1 MASDDFEVVAFKILS
16 YLYRCM
22 KNGKK
27 VDIAALR
34 QLVGCNET
42 YFGAVVRSLQSKGL
56 VEGFDFDAF
65 SGVVIDSPNIAA
77 MSDPMITM
85 DGAIFVSENSR
96 MRKAKDFGIIPACA
110 GNTLIQVALNLI
122 DVPVAR
128 SSAVRRATIEIDR
141 HNVDRVLIITNGWI
155 IDDLR
160 KNKP

>member
-1 MASDDFEVVAFKILS
+1 MASDDFEVLAFKILS

-22 KNGKK
+22 KSGKK

-65 SGVVIDSPNIAA
+65 SGVVIDSPSIAA

-96 MRKAKDFGIIPACA
+96 MRKAKDFVGHAFE
-110 GNTLIQVALNLI
+110 VAL
-122 DVPVAR
+122 
-128 SSAVRRATIEIDR
+128 SAAIQAAASRI
-141 HNVDRVLIITNGWI
+141 
-155 IDDLR
+155 
-160 KNKP
+160 

>member
-1 MASDDFEVVAFKILS
+1 MASDDFEVIAFKILS

-65 SGVVIDSPNIAA
+65 SG
-77 MSDPMITM
+77 
-85 DGAIFVSENSR
+85 
-96 MRKAKDFGIIPACA
+96 GIIPAYA
-110 GNTLIQVALNLI
+110 GST
-122 DVPVAR
+122 R
-128 SSAVRRATIEIDR
+128 S
-141 HNVDRVLIITNGWI
+141 VL
-155 IDDLR
+155 R
-160 KNKP
+160 

>member
-1 MASDDFEVVAFKILS
+1 MASDDFEVLAFKILS

-65 SGVVIDSPNIAA
+65 CVPRIRGD
-77 MSDPMITM
+77 D
-85 DGAIFVSENSR
+85 
-96 MRKAKDFGIIPACA
+96 
-110 GNTLIQVALNLI
+110 
-122 DVPVAR
+122 PVAPAHR
-128 SSAVRRATIEIDR
+128 ICNERCSPHTR
-141 HNVDRVLIITNGWI
+141 G
-155 IDDLR
+155 
-160 KNKP
+160 

>member
-27 VDIAALR
+27 VDIASLR
-34 QLVGCNET
+34 QLVGCNEA
-42 YFGAVVRSLQSKGL
+42 YFGAVARSLQSKGY
-56 VEGFDFDAF
+56 VDGFAFDAF

-110 GNTLIQVALNLI
+110 GNTW
-122 DVPVAR
+122 R
-128 SSAVRRATIEIDR
+128 SSTAPRTRRD
-141 HNVDRVLIITNGWI
+141 HPRVCGEHSNSSRAEPHRCPG
-155 IDDLR
+155 R
-160 KNKP
+160 

>member
-1 MASDDFEVVAFKILS
+1 MTSDDFEVLAFKVLS

-22 KNGKK
+22 KSGKK

-34 QLVGCNET
+34 QLAGCNET

-65 SGVVIDSPNIAA
+65 SGIVIDSPSIAA

-96 MRKAKDFGIIPACA
+96 MRKAKDFA
-110 GNTLIQVALNLI
+110 GHAFEVAL
-122 DVPVAR
+122 
-128 SSAVRRATIEIDR
+128 SAAIQAAASRI
-141 HNVDRVLIITNGWI
+141 
-155 IDDLR
+155 
-160 KNKP
+160 